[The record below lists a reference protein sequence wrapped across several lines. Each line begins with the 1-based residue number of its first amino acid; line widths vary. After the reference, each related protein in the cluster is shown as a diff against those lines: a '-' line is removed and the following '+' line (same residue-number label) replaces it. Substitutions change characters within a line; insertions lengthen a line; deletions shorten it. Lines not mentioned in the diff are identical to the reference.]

1 MNIEASG
8 SENIQHVVRAASE
21 QLQDLM
27 RQRAD
32 VTKRIGTIKQTLAG
46 LANLFGDSVLTDELL
61 TFIDRRSSTR
71 QVGFTRALR
80 LVLME
85 APRPLGVRQV
95 CDELNRKFPNLLM
108 RHKDPLASVTTVL
121 NRLVAYGEARS
132 QLDLNGRRV
141 WEWLAEKGESSSS
154 HLPPDEKRL
163 HK

>member
-1 MNIEASG
+1 MNIEANEG
-8 SENIQHVVRAASE
+8 DANIQHVVRAASE

-80 LVLME
+80 LVLID
-85 APRPLGVRQV
+85 APLPLGVRQV
-95 CDELNRKFPNLLM
+95 CDELNRKFPNLLL

-121 NRLVAYGEARS
+121 NRLVAYSEARS
-132 QLDLNGRRV
+132 HIDLNGRRV
-141 WEWLAEKGESSSS
+141 WEWVAEKNEINPN
-154 HLPPDEKRL
+154 LRDDKRFQR
-163 HK
+163 